1 MAHLMLVARQTSGFE
16 SGISH
21 NDPGARQDHR
31 VILEKSQGRGGE
43 PPPEAKQIYYKK
55 IFSPEGHILKILKTS
70 GL

>member
-1 MAHLMLVARQTSGFE
+1 MLVARQTSGFE

-43 PPPEAKQIYYKK
+43 PPPEAKQIPVYNKK
-55 IFSPEGHILKILKTS
+55 IFSPEGHILRILKTS